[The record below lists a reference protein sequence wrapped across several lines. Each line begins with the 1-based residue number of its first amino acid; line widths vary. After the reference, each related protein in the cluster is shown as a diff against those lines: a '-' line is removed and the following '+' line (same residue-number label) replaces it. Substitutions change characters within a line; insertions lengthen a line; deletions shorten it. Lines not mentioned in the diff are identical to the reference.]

1 MSSPPPRRPYEAR
14 VTRQLMSSPPRRPYE
29 ARVTRQL
36 MSSPPRRPYEA
47 RVTRQLP
54 SLTMAGGAALVSL
67 RQLSLTMERG
77 ASATV
82 EYSSLAKLKVL
93 DFFCG
98 NIDRSDMRLVNN
110 VWSLN
115 ISDAKE
121 LYGVNQSRH
130 GYKK

>member
-1 MSSPPPRRPYEAR
+1 
-14 VTRQLMSSPPRRPYE
+14 MSSPPRRPYE

-115 ISDAKE
+115 ISS
-121 LYGVNQSRH
+121 LSFRNQQVLSIEPGTFSISLIYNRSIFVVTFE
-130 GYKK
+130 